1 MSLPRLPTRWGWTSG
16 PKRSLPTSQKS
27 QRLRRSCGTDP
38 WACSRCQRLRRERWK
53 WPRRLQRPPAPEL
66 PPSSGEAIRL
76 QPFTN
81 RVWPTKSRT
90 SPRVAVLLWS
100 FLAAANCPAW
110 KRFPTN
116 NESIETTSRDC
127 RQLED
132 VQDAGGD
139 AHVLFGVRAAGF
151 GCNTLRHRH
160 RTAVHSDLCSR
171 GVRTGHAHRHWRTEG
186 VLGERRR
193 FYRRSLRADACRS
206 RLPLRDYWP
215 FGAPPVLR
223 RYRGNGGQE
232 NEGRACSRTDS
243 HRLRWRKSCSTRG
256 GPHRE
261 NLSRAIH
268 GRSGRVD
275 P

>member
-139 AHVLFGVRAAGF
+139 ARVLFGVRAGRCECRA
-151 GCNTLRHRH
+151 LRHRH
-160 RTAVHSDLCSR
+160 RASVYGDLRRCR
-171 GVRTGHAHRHWRTEG
+171 VRARDEDRHWRAKC
-186 VLGERRR
+186 VLGKRGC
-193 FYRRSLRADACRS
+193 FYRRNLHADAC
-206 RLPLRDYWP
+206 
-215 FGAPPVLR
+215 
-223 RYRGNGGQE
+223 
-232 NEGRACSRTDS
+232 
-243 HRLRWRKSCSTRG
+243 
-256 GPHRE
+256 
-261 NLSRAIH
+261 
-268 GRSGRVD
+268 
-275 P
+275 